1 MGWRDAQ
8 AKVDSG
14 AYREK
19 SNPFGEFAQ
28 GFANVFVPTY
38 TKIQEEKRA
47 EERKAR
53 EEQARRAAAAAAA
66 ARAENKAEQERQQ
79 QTDFILMQ
87 LGFSDPSQA
96 SDSIRGQVYAGVRNI
111 GASSTADMLLERFKD
126 GLPESAF
133 STGSAPEPTTTAA
146 DTQTDDILSTD
157 IQPGSVGTNVGS
169 NVNTS
174 VEAGT
179 STLDEMAATVDETSM
194 EPLQPG
200 DVAEE
205 QPTVSVS
212 TRSANVDAQTA
223 EGFSLWGPQPRRID
237 LNEFIGKSTEEIDDW
252 IRINGSKYGE
262 DQIAALTDYRE
273 IQQGREN
280 DDLWWRD
287 PNEVDNLSDQGLD
300 YAIASAPEGSAE
312 RAALEQAK
320 SFRVDGINLDVLRGQ
335 SVAEFDQFQ
344 EQYADRI
351 DAEGLRGTFD
361 RMRSIQ
367 QAVEDDA
374 ASAQVVN
381 AKDIFLRS
389 RMAEDNY
396 DSLDT
401 AEQGQKM
408 VQYER
413 EWAEG
418 TAKASNESYTQ
429 ANFNADYI
437 RYAEIIYRFGLGGED
452 MPSEEEIA
460 EARHWMSVTKP
471 IAEERLSA
479 DTTAAMDARVA
490 QMVEMGIDET
500 FARKIVLGVID
511 IRTDPTT
518 RESFAFDLTTGTVV
532 QGAVPAGTTASALTA
547 IQAPSDFE
555 VSQLPAD
562 EQVPLQ
568 QVSDAEQEEMFNT
581 LDGFAGQLSQ
591 IDLTKPMGIAGA
603 IRRTANSVFGALG
616 IEISPETNQATA
628 ALDMLG
634 ILTETSLGAAIP
646 DSRDSV
652 YLKQR
657 LLKLTPQYGITQT
670 PEGVMRTA
678 ENMISFLD
686 ETLVDMEHVAN
697 GSAGA
702 QPSAVSDARVAIPRL
717 QKIRGYYEALRDN
730 LATNSVPAPSG
741 SNYLGV
747 VPEPPV
753 AAPQQTATDT
763 QQPAETTLQGSGT
776 QDDPYVITPQT
787 DPDMVPSRA
796 FYTDPNGVLRQKR

>member
-1 MGWRDAQ
+1 M
-8 AKVDSG
+8 
-14 AYREK
+14 
-19 SNPFGEFAQ
+19 
-28 GFANVFVPTY
+28 
-38 TKIQEEKRA
+38 
-47 EERKAR
+47 
-53 EEQARRAAAAAAA
+53 
-66 ARAENKAEQERQQ
+66 
-79 QTDFILMQ
+79 
-87 LGFSDPSQA
+87 
-96 SDSIRGQVYAGVRNI
+96 
-111 GASSTADMLLERFKD
+111 
-126 GLPESAF
+126 
-133 STGSAPEPTTTAA
+133 
-146 DTQTDDILSTD
+146 
-157 IQPGSVGTNVGS
+157 
-169 NVNTS
+169 
-174 VEAGT
+174 
-179 STLDEMAATVDETSM
+179 
-194 EPLQPG
+194 
-200 DVAEE
+200 
-205 QPTVSVS
+205 
-212 TRSANVDAQTA
+212 
-223 EGFSLWGPQPRRID
+223 
-237 LNEFIGKSTEEIDDW
+237 
-252 IRINGSKYGE
+252 
-262 DQIAALTDYRE
+262 
-273 IQQGREN
+273 
-280 DDLWWRD
+280 
-287 PNEVDNLSDQGLD
+287 
-300 YAIASAPEGSAE
+300 
-312 RAALEQAK
+312 EQAK
-320 SFRVDGINLDVLRGQ
+320 SFRVDGLNLDVLRGK

-367 QAVEDDA
+367 QIEEEGE
-374 ASAQVVN
+374 ASAQVIN

-413 EWAEG
+413 EWSEG
-418 TAKASNESYTQ
+418 TSRASNESYTQ
-429 ANFNADYI
+429 ANFDADYI
-437 RYAEIIYRFGLGGED
+437 RYAEIIYRFGLGGAD
-452 MPSEEEIA
+452 TPSEEEVA
-460 EARHWMSVTKP
+460 EARDWMNVTRP

-518 RESFAFDLTTGTVV
+518 RESFAFDLTTGTII
-532 QGAVPAGTTASALTA
+532 QGANPAGTTATALTT

-555 VSQLPAD
+555 VSQLDA
-562 EQVPLQ
+562 ENQVPLQ
-568 QVSDAEQEEMFNT
+568 QVSDAQQEEMFNT

-591 IDLTKPMGIAGA
+591 IDLTMPMGIVGA
-603 IRRTANSVFGALG
+603 VRRTANSVFGAVG
-616 IEISPETNQATA
+616 IEISPETSQATA

-753 AAPQQTATDT
+753 AAPQQPT
-763 QQPAETTLQGSGT
+763 ETTLQGSGT
-776 QDDPYVITPQT
+776 QASPYVVTEET
-787 DPDMVPSRA
+787 DPDTIPSGA
-796 FYTDPNGVLRQKR
+796 YYTDPNGVLRQKR

>member
-19 SNPFGEFAQ
+19 SSPFGELAQ

-53 EEQARRAAAAAAA
+53 EEQARRAAAAASA
-66 ARAENKAEQERQQ
+66 ARAENKAEQERQG
-79 QTDFILMQ
+79 QTDFILMR
-87 LGFSDPSQA
+87 LGFADPSEA
-96 SDSIRGQVYAGVRNI
+96 SDRIRSQVYSGVRYR
-111 GASSTADMLLERFKD
+111 GAETTEATLLEMYKD

-133 STGSAPEPTTTAA
+133 STGSAPAPTNTAA

-205 QPTVSVS
+205 QPAVSIS
-212 TRSANVDAQTA
+212 TRSTDAQTA
-223 EGFSLWGPQPRRID
+223 ENFNLWGPQPRKID
-237 LNEFIGKSTEEIDDW
+237 LNEFIGKSTDEIDDW
-252 IRINGSKYGE
+252 IRINGPKYGE
-262 DQIAALTDYRE
+262 DQIAALNDYRE

-300 YAIASAPEGSAE
+300 YAIASAPEGSPE

-320 SFRVDGINLDVLRGQ
+320 SFRVDGLNLDVLRGQ

-413 EWAEG
+413 EWSEG
-418 TAKASNESYTQ
+418 TSRASNESYTQ

-437 RYAEIIYRFGLGGED
+437 RYSEIISQVGLGNGAQYSD
-452 MPSEEEIA
+452 AEIA
-460 EARHWMSVTKP
+460 EARRWMSVTKP

-479 DTTAAMDARVA
+479 DTTAAMDAKVQ
-490 QMVEMGIDET
+490 QMVDMGIDET
-500 FARKIVLGVID
+500 FARKIALGLID
-511 IRTDPTT
+511 IRTDPVT
-518 RESFAFDLTTGTVV
+518 RESVAFDLSTGKVIQGVVPTGTS
-532 QGAVPAGTTASALTA
+532 PETILTT
-547 IQAPSDFE
+547 IKAPDDFVLSE
-555 VSQLPAD
+555 IPV
-562 EQVPLQ
+562 ENQVPLT
-568 QVSDAEQEEMFNT
+568 QVSDAQQEEMFNT

-591 IDLTKPMGIAGA
+591 IDLTMPMGIVGA
-603 IRRTANSVFGALG
+603 VRRTANSVFGAVG
-616 IEISPETNQATA
+616 IEISPETSQATA

-657 LLKLTPQYGITQT
+657 LLQLTPKYGISQT
-670 PEGVMRTA
+670 PQSVLRTS
-678 ENMISFLD
+678 ENMISFLN
-686 ETLVDMEHVAN
+686 ETIEDMQKVA
-697 GSAGA
+697 SGA
-702 QPSAVSDARVAIPRL
+702 ADADSNAVSDHRVAIPRL
-717 QKIRGYYEALRDN
+717 QRILGYYEALRDN

-753 AAPQQTATDT
+753 AAPQQPT
-763 QQPAETTLQGSGT
+763 ETTLQGSGT
-776 QDDPYVITPQT
+776 QASPYVVTEET
-787 DPDMVPSRA
+787 DPDTIPSGA
-796 FYTDPNGVLRQKR
+796 YYTDPNGVLRQKR